1 MSDNATIE
9 RDSTPTPTRAPGP
22 AAPGRFVLALKE
34 ILSGSWVASL
44 LAVVLALVVGAI
56 LIAASNPQVQATASY
71 LFARPSDF
79 FGAIWDV
86 VSQAY
91 AALFKGAV
99 FNPDADGF
107 ARAIKPL
114 GNTLTAS
121 TPLILAGLGL
131 AIGFRAGLFNI
142 GAQGQIIV
150 GAIFCS
156 WIGFAW
162 HLPPVLHML
171 VALLGAL
178 VGGAIWGFIPG
189 ILKAKTGANE
199 VIVTIMLNWIAV
211 YGVSY
216 LLTLD
221 AFHRPGLNNPQTP
234 LIDDTAGFPLIFG
247 TGFNTHLGFILALV
261 ATAGVWWLL
270 ERSTLGFRFRALG
283 LNPSAARTAGI
294 STDRAVVWALV
305 ISGALAG
312 LASSAQILGTERSLT
327 SNVAGS
333 FGFDAI
339 TVALLGRSRPLG
351 TLGAGLLFGA
361 LRSGSYAMQAVTHS
375 VDVVLV
381 LQSVIVLLIAAPPLV
396 RAIFRTPDPEAVGRA
411 KAAAKAAT
419 KAAASAATKAVAET
433 TADAAP
439 KAGTSAAADSA
450 HNPAGDTA
458 PQAAAARGSGAEAI
472 EDADANAG
480 INADGTDGGT
490 DHGADDGNGIVN
502 GAQAN
507 KDEGGQS

>member
-1 MSDNATIE
+1 MSENKTADGPRGGA
-9 RDSTPTPTRAPGP
+9 APP
-22 AAPGRFVLALKE
+22 EPPPGRFTLALKE
-34 ILSGSWVASL
+34 VLSGSWVLSL
-44 LAVVLALVVGAI
+44 LAVVLAMIVGGV
-56 LIAASNPQVQATASY
+56 LIAASNSEVQATVSY
-71 LFARPSDF
+71 LFARPGDF
-79 FGAIWDV
+79 FVAIWDV
-86 VSQAY
+86 VSRAY
-91 AALFKGAV
+91 IALFKGAI
-99 FNPDADGF
+99 FNPDADGIV
-107 ARAIKPL
+107 RSIKPL
-114 GNTLTAS
+114 ANTLTAA

-150 GAIFCS
+150 GAIFGA
-156 WIGFAW
+156 WAGFAW

-171 VALLGAL
+171 VALLAAGLGGAL
-178 VGGAIWGFIPG
+178 WGFIPG

-211 YGVSY
+211 YGVAY

-234 LIDDTAGFPLIFG
+234 LIDDAAVFPLIFG
-247 TGFNTHLGFILALV
+247 SNFNTHLGFVLALV

-270 ERSTLGFRFRALG
+270 ERSTLGFRFRAIG
-283 LNPSAARTAGI
+283 LNPSAAKTAGVN
-294 STDRAVVWALV
+294 TGRVVIWALT

-312 LASSAQILGTERSLT
+312 LAATAQIQGTERSLT

-351 TLGAGLLFGA
+351 TLAAGLLFGA

-396 RAIFRTPDPEAVGRA
+396 RAIFRTPDPEAVRRA
-411 KAAAKAAT
+411 KAVAAKIGAAQ
-419 KAAASAATKAVAET
+419 
-433 TADAAP
+433 
-439 KAGTSAAADSA
+439 SAAAKVTVG
-450 HNPAGDTA
+450 AGQG
-458 PQAAAARGSGAEAI
+458 PKNSQ
-472 EDADANAG
+472 
-480 INADGTDGGT
+480 
-490 DHGADDGNGIVN
+490 
-502 GAQAN
+502 
-507 KDEGGQS
+507 GGQS